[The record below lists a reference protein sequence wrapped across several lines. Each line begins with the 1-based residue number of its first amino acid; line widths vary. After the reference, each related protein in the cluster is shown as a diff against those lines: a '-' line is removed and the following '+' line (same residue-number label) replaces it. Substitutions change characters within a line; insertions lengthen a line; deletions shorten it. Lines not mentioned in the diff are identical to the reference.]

1 MSQKNDVIYFVRYAD
16 DFICTAKTKETLEQ
30 KVLPVIINFLN
41 ERGLELSLEKTTIT
55 HIQEGFDFL
64 GFNLRKYKGKL
75 LIKPAKKGVQT
86 FLDNI
91 RETIKS
97 ILCVFGIV

>member
-1 MSQKNDVIYFVRYAD
+1 MNRRWLYLTLTNDVIYFVRYAD

-55 HIQEGFDFL
+55 HIQEGFRL
-64 GFNLRKYKGKL
+64 SR
-75 LIKPAKKGVQT
+75 I
-86 FLDNI
+86 
-91 RETIKS
+91 
-97 ILCVFGIV
+97 